1 MGRHF
6 HLSHQEDC
14 ANVTTCWDT
23 EEELGCDRLTWVA
36 LDLSGQ
42 VALYQYMRLCGY
54 PAEKISILTTYNGQK
69 HLIRDVL
76 TARCSHPIFG
86 FPAAVA
92 TVDKYQGQQ
101 NDYILLSLVRYG
113 AT

>member
-1 MGRHF
+1 MA
-6 HLSHQEDC
+6 LS
-14 ANVTTCWDT
+14 
-23 EEELGCDRLTWVA
+23 
-36 LDLSGQ
+36 LSRQ